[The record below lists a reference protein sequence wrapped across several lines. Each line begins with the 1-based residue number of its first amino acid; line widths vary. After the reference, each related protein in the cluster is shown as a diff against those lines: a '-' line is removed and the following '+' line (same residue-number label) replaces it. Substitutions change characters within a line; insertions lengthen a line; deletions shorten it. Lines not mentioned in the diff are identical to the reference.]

1 MNRKGKTLQRLSI
14 LSIDSVG
21 EDDEDNEVPKSFER
35 PAEVGRRSSGLDPI
49 GGEEDEDA

>member
-1 MNRKGKTLQRLSI
+1 MSI

-21 EDDEDNEVPKSFER
+21 EDDEEDINEVPKSFER

-49 GGEEDEDA
+49 DDK